1 MQGTYMYDGAI
12 IGTVEDFEPKKW
24 FGKVTL
30 LGMEEFAEYG
40 TLDSGAIVVVEG
52 KKSFSCPWINN

>member
-1 MQGTYMYDGAI
+1 MQGVYKYDGAI
-12 IGTVEDFEPKKW
+12 IGTVEDFKPKDW

-40 TLDSGAIVVVEG
+40 SLDSSATVDVDGTEY
-52 KKSFSCPWINN
+52 KCPWINN

>member
-1 MQGTYMYDGAI
+1 MYDGAI